1 MQDLQVTLVQATLR
15 WREPAENRAHLQR
28 LVLEAETAADLVVLP
43 ETFTTGFLGDA
54 GSQAETMEGE
64 TVSWMRDLATATR
77 AAVCGSLVVEDG
89 GERYNRF
96 VFVTPEGAVHHY
108 DKRHLF
114 AHGGEHTR
122 FAAGAERVV
131 FEWRGWRICPQVC
144 YDLRFPAWCRNRDDY
159 DLLLLVA
166 NWPDKRIYAWDV
178 LLQAR
183 AIENQACVVGVNR
196 VGADGNGKL
205 YPGHSAAYGALGETL
220 TRMGE
225 EEGCAT
231 VRLDAGE
238 LAGVRDRLPFL
249 ADADAF
255 ELIG

>member
-1 MQDLQVTLVQATLR
+1 LQDLDVTLVQATLR

-28 LVLEAETAADLVVLP
+28 LVLEADTAADLVVLP

-54 GSQAETMEGE
+54 GTEAERMDGE
-64 TVSWMRDLATATR
+64 TVAWMRDLARASR
-77 AAVCGSLVVEDG
+77 AAVCGSLVVDDG
-89 GERYNRF
+89 GVRYNRF
-96 VFVTPEGAVHHY
+96 VFVPPEGPLRHY

-114 AHGGEHTR
+114 AHGGEDDR
-122 FAAGAERVV
+122 FAAGKERVV

-144 YDLRFPAWCRNRDDY
+144 YDLRFPAWCRNRGDY
-159 DLLLLVA
+159 DLQLFVA
-166 NWPDKRIYAWDV
+166 NWPDRRIRAWDV

-205 YPGHSAAYGALGETL
+205 YPGHSAAYDALGEAL
-220 TRMGE
+220 VAMGE
-225 EEGCAT
+225 AEGCAT
-231 VRLDAGE
+231 VRLDAGR
-238 LAGVRDRLPFL
+238 LAEVRDRLPFL

-255 ELIG
+255 ELLG